1 MAFFN
6 DDQFYKSLLLNL
18 LKFELTIVDVNI
30 IKKQN
35 QKIC

>member
-6 DDQFYKSLLLNL
+6 DDQFYKSILLNL

>member
-18 LKFELTIVDVNI
+18 LKFELTIEDVNI